1 MAIDDT
7 KDRLKTNEVKAGRI
21 VPWDNSITVDD
32 FLVESSTLG
41 DFEQEKIW
49 ERLERY
55 GISLF
60 RFGAQSAEDYV
71 VSEIA
76 KFLGKPAEQQNL
88 FKGTIKRIQ
97 PSVEGQANSGDTAKD
112 LGLHVDGTQHKVQ
125 PPLLVFQY
133 LMDAKLGAQSVFVDA
148 SRVFLDLSPEELRWM
163 IGDLSKPNAAIFSKN
178 GMRHEGPVLSLS
190 HSGTVVLRIRFDE
203 VIEVNSR
210 SREQY
215 EFLRDR
221 FNQENY
227 QLSFRPRE
235 GDIVVFDNWR
245 VLHARDEV
253 FGNRI
258 RAHNRLWVSVIKP
271 NVLFKYFLGIRGFTT
286 RELAEIEQQN
296 DSNQGFRNAEEAAD
310 KSDTDDEAAKA
321 FPRQYPFQVKY
332 VVWLILGLI
341 SKHRSTEGGAF
352 FIKIGAQFSFQSKSA
367 LLSVQPSQT
376 YINIKLN
383 PTRRDIEE
391 WLKRVRDESGESSK
405 TFRFVYG
412 IRSNA
417 LLGRIDQL
425 IRIAKEAKG
434 IKQKFEKLLE
444 IERIKDAEFICNKL
458 GSDAHGVLTRME
470 LRLMSQENLDES
482 IEDRTFLLAGSLAS
496 QRMSDLV
503 FEKLKSE
510 SVEAHTVSLDNII
523 EELITEDILLQ
534 RSFEPVVSTYGKV
547 LNSALCLLQ
556 TCEGP
561 IPLEVIAA
569 GCEVPVDELSGD
581 LKPLVEA
588 GIAAI
593 DDGLWSVKTL
603 PSGVVIPN
611 SERLFPKA
619 LTSLLNYIDDY
630 QNDDEAFKQVDN
642 AIALARKCATSD
654 PKVVAPTFMKLDRHL
669 KRRGDKHLI
678 LEVAELSI
686 SAARRIKPRE
696 RSDGEAETRALI
708 CGVSW
713 VYQRLPDH
721 LDKARVAY
729 DQARHLAQSMHLDE
743 SLAYCAKCLGRYHRL
758 VAEQS
763 VPGRDENLRLSE
775 ARLTEALERFS
786 QLSAFGPEDHEV
798 GDCYSLLARTYL
810 VWKKFESAWDALD
823 KAKPIL
829 SERKTSKEYL
839 DFLILTGELTAK
851 TDKYLALSYFDEALA
866 IPSRV
871 DFPSTEMRAR
881 AFRQRGLLLARMS
894 RNDEALIDLRKASN
908 IWRELNEISSAS
920 LAEWDIIKIEQKIP
934 QSTFALLKAY
944 RPSVRVRAVTQ
955 HFHRMSRR
963 GSSYVSSRVEADQ
976 RYWRQLIKEAE
987 EADALENTE
996 W

>member
-1 MAIDDT
+1 M
-7 KDRLKTNEVKAGRI
+7 KLRRAGFY
-21 VPWDNSITVDD
+21 PWDNSIGVDD
-32 FLVESSTLG
+32 FLIESSTLG
-41 DFEQEKIW
+41 DFEQAKIW
-49 ERLERY
+49 ERLELY

-60 RFGAQSAEDYV
+60 RFGAQSAEGYV
-71 VSEIA
+71 VNEIA

-97 PSVEGQANSGDTAKD
+97 PSIEGQPNSGDTAKD
-112 LGLHVDGTQHKVQ
+112 LGLHVDGTQHHLQ

-148 SRVFLDLSPEELRWM
+148 SRVFLDLSPEELRW
-163 IGDLSKPNAAIFSKN
+163 IIADLSRQDAALFSKN
-178 GMRHEGPVLSLS
+178 GMRHQGPVLSLS
-190 HSGTVVLRIRFDE
+190 HSGTVILRIRFDE
-203 VIEVNSR
+203 VIEVHSR

-215 EFLRDR
+215 DFLRER
-221 FNQENY
+221 FNQEKY

-258 RAHNRLWVSVIKP
+258 RAHNRLWVSVLKP
-271 NVLFKYFLGIRGFTT
+271 NVMFRYLLGIRGFTA
-286 RELAEIEQQN
+286 RELAEVEQQN
-296 DSNQGFRNAEEAAD
+296 DSSEAFVKAEEISDPTKTAD
-310 KSDTDDEAAKA
+310 EVAESPSSQYSFQAKYA
-321 FPRQYPFQVKY
+321 
-332 VVWLILGLI
+332 VWLILGLI
-341 SKHRSTEGGAF
+341 SKHRTNESDPF
-352 FIKIGAQFSFQSKSA
+352 FVKIGGQFYFESKSA
-367 LLSVQPSQT
+367 PLSVQPSQT

-383 PTRRDIEE
+383 PTRKDIED
-391 WLKRVRDESGESSK
+391 WLKRVRDESGEPTK

-425 IRIAKEAKG
+425 IRIAREAKG
-434 IKQKFEKLLE
+434 IKQKFEKLVE
-444 IERIKDAEFICNKL
+444 IEKIKDAEFVCNKL
-458 GSDAHGVLTRME
+458 GNDAHRVLMRME
-470 LRLMSQENLDES
+470 LRLISQESLDES
-482 IEDRTFLLAGSLAS
+482 IEDRSLLLAGSLAS
-496 QRMSDLV
+496 QRLSD
-503 FEKLKSE
+503 FIFQKLKSE
-510 SVEAHTVSLDNII
+510 SVEAHTVSLDKII
-523 EELITEDILLQ
+523 EDLVTEGILLQ
-534 RSFEPVVSTYGKV
+534 RSFEPVDPAYGQL
-547 LNSALCLLQ
+547 LNSALYLLHA
-556 TCEGP
+556 CETP

-569 GCEVPVDELSGD
+569 GCGVSVDELLGE
-581 LKPLVEA
+581 LKPLLEA
-588 GIAAI
+588 GIAAV

-603 PSGVVIPN
+603 PTAVVTPDGEQVF
-611 SERLFPKA
+611 SKA

-630 QNDDEAFKQVDN
+630 QNDDEAFKQADN

-721 LDKARVAY
+721 LDQARVAY
-729 DQARHLAQSMHLDE
+729 DQARHLAKSMHLDE

-763 VPGRDENLRLSE
+763 IQARDENLRLSE
-775 ARLTEALERFS
+775 ARLTEAIELFS

-810 VWKKFESAWDALD
+810 VWKKYENAWEALG

-829 SERKTSKEYL
+829 NERKTSKEYL
-839 DFLILTGELTAK
+839 DLLILTGELTSK
-851 TDKYLALSYFDEALA
+851 SDTYLALSYFDEALA
-866 IPSRV
+866 TPSKV

-894 RNDEALIDLRKASN
+894 RNEDALIDLRKASN
-908 IWRELNEISSAS
+908 IWRELNEISSAA
-920 LAEWDIIKIEQKIP
+920 LAEWDIIEIEKKIP
-934 QSTFALLKAY
+934 PRTLMMLKTN

-955 HFHRMSRR
+955 HFHRMSKR

-976 RYWRQLIKEAE
+976 RYWRQLVKEAE